1 MQHEIQRWDWKNW
14 SEISRDVLYE
24 ILTLRQ
30 AIFVVEQE
38 CPYLDTDGQDPF
50 AAHVLG
56 YSDDNTLLCYS
67 RVFLPQ
73 SKEPKATIGRVIV
86 HPKAR
91 GKGLGFELMRQSEAL
106 AIQHSPH
113 QIPHFRFLHK
123 PIFNTST
130 VNWAISS
137 QVLVMMKMEYHT
149 CQCKKN

>member
-73 SKEPKATIGRVIV
+73 SKNQNPPSAVSS
-86 HPKAR
+86 
-91 GKGLGFELMRQSEAL
+91 F
-106 AIQHSPH
+106 IQKHEE
-113 QIPHFRFLHK
+113 K
-123 PIFNTST
+123 
-130 VNWAISS
+130 V
-137 QVLVMMKMEYHT
+137 
-149 CQCKKN
+149 